1 MTILVCENF
10 TALLRDESVQ
20 VTNANKLSQSL
31 LLRFVNT
38 LEFSKVFGGTLRKR
52 NNVRYVPKTLLFG

>member
-38 LEFSKVFGGTLRKR
+38 LEFFKVFGETLRKR
-52 NNVRYVPKTLLFG
+52 NNVKYVPKTLLFG

>member
-38 LEFSKVFGGTLRKR
+38 LEFSKVFGETLRKR

>member
-1 MTILVCENF
+1 MTILECENF

-38 LEFSKVFGGTLRKR
+38 LEFFKVFGETLRKR
-52 NNVRYVPKTLLFG
+52 NNVKYVPKTLLFG

>member
-10 TALLRDESVQ
+10 PALLRDESEQ

-31 LLRFVNT
+31 LLRFLNT